1 MMGLLQWGERSEPHV
16 FFASLFVKKAVVEE
30 FIKGERER

>member
-1 MMGLLQWGERSEPHV
+1 MKHPPQQFPDNVARQM
-16 FFASLFVKKAVVEE
+16 VEE